1 MMEGLRRLQL
11 PFLWIATAANTF
23 GTLVI
28 FGLVAVMN
36 VDVIARGFF
45 HAPLKGV
52 VEMVIFSLILI
63 VFLQLPDVVRHN
75 RLTRS
80 DGFMDILASFTPL
93 GASLLRR
100 FVDFIAGVFMA
111 LIAWTL
117 WPEFL
122 DAFATCHFFSEPE
135 FGAPPTGDFWVDF
148 QAAYARCEY
157 FGTPGIFTVPY
168 WPAKLAITF
177 SAVMCALLFFFKA
190 LLGSPELTQDPQSTD
205 AANHTDN
212 PQRSAR
218 PQNGGAP

>member
-1 MMEGLRRLQL
+1 MMDMLRRLQI

-23 GTLVI
+23 GTCVI

-52 VEMVIFSLILI
+52 VEVVIFSLILI

-80 DGFMDILASFTPL
+80 DGFMDIVATFSPAS
-93 GASLLRR
+93 AAALRR
-100 FVDFIAGVFMA
+100 LIDLVAGVFMA

-135 FGAPPTGDFWVDF
+135 FGASLTGNWWIDFRS
-148 QAAYARCEY
+148 AYDRCEY

-168 WPAKLAITF
+168 WPAKLAISF

-190 LLGSPELTQDPQSTD
+190 LLGNPDPVQAAAAPPRQGSPS
-205 AANHTDN
+205 
-212 PQRSAR
+212 
-218 PQNGGAP
+218 